1 MGRPRGADRRS
12 GGLDCGRQG
21 AGVLAGQRHGQL
33 RARRISRPR
42 PGARTHGCERTER
55 GSASRA
61 RGADRVRLRVTS
73 RVDGVESTATPPS
86 AWFDTWQP
94 AAPKVEDANLPANL
108 STTVN
113 WSQASSTS
121 ARSSKTLA
129 KFDVAGFNLT
139 SAQVGQMVKLTV
151 GVRPAG
157 TVKGALQRW
166 DGKYWRSVLAVPV
179 TKGKAVMYVRGVGR
193 RRTTVWLFRRCRTT
207 GCRSRPR
214 GAGRSRWQCA
224 ERYRNVSQ
232 QAFGSTESHV
242 T

>member
-1 MGRPRGADRRS
+1 MSWQDS
-12 GGLDCGRQG
+12 GTANFVRVEYPDLAQVLELTDASGPNEVLPPGL
-21 AGVLAGQRHGQL
+21 A
-33 RARRISRPR
+33 
-42 PGARTHGCERTER
+42 ER
-55 GSASRA
+55 
-61 RGADRVRLRVTS
+61 DRVRLRVTS

>member
-1 MGRPRGADRRS
+1 MGWTADGKVRVSWQDS
-12 GGLDCGRQG
+12 GTANFVRVEYPDLAQVLELTDANGPNEVLFPGL
-21 AGVLAGQRHGQL
+21 
-33 RARRISRPR
+33 P
-42 PGARTHGCERTER
+42 ER
-55 GSASRA
+55 
-61 RGADRVRLRVTS
+61 DRVRLRVTS

-179 TKGKAVMYVRGVGR
+179 TKGKAVMYVRAAGR
-193 RRTTVWLFRRCRTT
+193 GTKTYYRVAVPKMSYYGLPIETT
-207 GCRSRPR
+207 GSRSFTLAVR
-214 GAGRSRWQCA
+214 
-224 ERYRNVSQ
+224 
-232 QAFGSTESHV
+232 
-242 T
+242 